1 MTQTHSAQP
10 FRLPG
15 RARFD
20 IGVADLCYQSPETDD
35 ATPFARRR
43 MGTMVRGQATAD
55 ALGIRP

>member
-20 IGVADLCYQSPETDD
+20 IGVADLYYQSPETDD
-35 ATPFARRR
+35 ATPFARKH
-43 MGTMVRGQATAD
+43 MGTTARGQATVD
-55 ALGIRP
+55 PLGIRP